1 MEARLPPIA
10 ARRHADSMVIARFV
24 TLLGIASC
32 AVWGASCAGAT
43 ELGQCHARMIAQ
55 LGCCPYCDEQ
65 CSASAAQ
72 SESCVQQ
79 HEDASIGLV
88 DEFDDAD
95 DEPPAVDEPAPR
107 LD

>member
-1 MEARLPPIA
+1 MPSIA
-10 ARRHADSMVIARFV
+10 AGTHAATMDAARFV
-24 TLLGIASC
+24 ALLGIASC

-43 ELGQCHARMIAQ
+43 ELGQCHARLISQ

-65 CSASAAQ
+65 CAASVTE
-72 SESCVQQ
+72 SEACVQQ
-79 HEDASIGLV
+79 HEDAGIGLV

-95 DEPPAVDEPAPR
+95 DEPPADDEPVPR